1 MIKVSVVIPTYR
13 RSKFIKRA
21 IDSVIQQENVETEI
35 IVVDDNG
42 RGSKYQIENEEVLS
56 DYINSKRII
65 YVAHDINKNGSAARN
80 TGIKNASG
88 DFISFLDDD
97 DWFEPR
103 KLYNQILLM
112 EEEKTDA
119 CLCGFIRVYKNG
131 NMPTSIPYF
140 DDSWKKRLL
149 AFNIDTCAGSCL
161 TIRRGLID
169 KVGLFDT
176 SFIRHQDIEFLYRI
190 SKYTN
195 ISVVK
200 ESLVNIFMHIENTR
214 TKSGKNIETYRLH
227 FIDTFKDDILRM
239 KIADKKFVID
249 KHYKEIAKAY
259 IKNKDIFNALKW
271 IFKTSNPFYVVWDIY
286 KDSMKYVSK
295 KKIANTTK

>member
-1 MIKVSVVIPTYR
+1 MKKVSVVIPTYR

-21 IDSVIQQENVETEI
+21 IDSVIQQENIETEI

-56 DYINSKRII
+56 EYINSKRII
-65 YVAHDINKNGSAARN
+65 YIPHEINKNGSAARN
-80 TGIKNASG
+80 TGIKKASG

-97 DWFEPR
+97 DWFEPS
-103 KLYNQILLM
+103 KLHEQILLM

-119 CLCGFIRVYKNG
+119 CLCEFARIYKNDVV
-131 NMPTSIPYF
+131 PTSMPYF

-161 TIRRGLID
+161 IIRKGLID

-176 SFIRHQDIEFLYRI
+176 SFIRHQDLEFLYRI

-195 ISVVK
+195 ISIVK
-200 ESLVNIFMHIENTR
+200 KSNVNIFMHVENMR
-214 TKSGKNIETYRLH
+214 IKSAKNLETYRLH
-227 FIDTFKDDILRM
+227 FITTFKDDISNMGVSDRIFIM
-239 KIADKKFVID
+239 D
-249 KHYKEIAKAY
+249 KHFKEIAKAY
-259 IKNKDIFNALKW
+259 LKNKDIFSALKW
-271 IFKTSNPFYVVWDIY
+271 IFKTSNPLYVGWAIY
-286 KDSMKYVSK
+286 KDSIRYISQ